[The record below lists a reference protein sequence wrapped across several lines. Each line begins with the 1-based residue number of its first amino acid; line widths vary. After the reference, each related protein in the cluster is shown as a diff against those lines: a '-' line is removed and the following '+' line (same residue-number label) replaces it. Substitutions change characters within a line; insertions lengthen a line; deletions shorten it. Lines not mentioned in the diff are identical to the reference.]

1 MMLYDNLHF
10 YTLGMAALVVLL
22 SLPQSLPYS
31 SAFSFP
37 HQRLPLFMPTT
48 AYTHGMLCLYSAV
61 KAVVELGIILSVNKN
76 RDTYTEQKF
85 SR

>member
-10 YTLGMAALVVLL
+10 YTLGMAALL
-22 SLPQSLPYS
+22 SSYLYHSRHLI
-31 SAFSFP
+31 
-37 HQRLPLFMPTT
+37 HQPFHSEASIVHAYNCLHTWNTLFI
-48 AYTHGMLCLYSAV
+48 CAV